1 MVLVPN
7 TLQSQSKFT
16 RFETKLED
24 EHAETLDFN
33 RRDISG
39 RLLDNILAN
48 ILSKEMSNNIPQII
62 HYFHSVIWIIKNYLS
77 RFMSARIDP
86 PLDHPDEC
94 FLGLK
99 T

>member
-39 RLLDNILAN
+39 RPLDNILPN
-48 ILSKEMSNNIPQII
+48 KLSNN
-62 HYFHSVIWIIKNYLS
+62 F
-77 RFMSARIDP
+77 
-86 PLDHPDEC
+86 
-94 FLGLK
+94 
-99 T
+99 